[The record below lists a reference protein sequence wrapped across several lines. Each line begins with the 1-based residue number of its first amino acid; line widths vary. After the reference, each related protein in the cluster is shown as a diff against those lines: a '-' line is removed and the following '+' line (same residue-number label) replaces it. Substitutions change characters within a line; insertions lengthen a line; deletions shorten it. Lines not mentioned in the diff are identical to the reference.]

1 MATGGD
7 KKQVSGNVS
16 DGNMTQEEI
25 DQLVKTLSAMK
36 VKPKADSPE
45 DLLSWMQRMVG
56 TKSEVQVPEHPVIKT
71 EASSVSKVSKEDS
84 ITTYPYLDILR

>member
-45 DLLSWMQRMVG
+45 DLLSWMQRMQ
-56 TKSEVQVPEHPVIKT
+56 VQPPEWLQRANYLQTLATTGVFDKIDK
-71 EASSVSKVSKEDS
+71 DS
-84 ITTYPYLDILR
+84 AKALVNIITGK

>member
-36 VKPKADSPE
+36 VKTQGRFPRGSP
-45 DLLSWMQRMVG
+45 
-56 TKSEVQVPEHPVIKT
+56 I
-71 EASSVSKVSKEDS
+71 
-84 ITTYPYLDILR
+84 LDARNGRY

>member
-45 DLLSWMQRMVG
+45 DLLSWIAKNGR
-56 TKSEVQVPEHPVIKT
+56 
-71 EASSVSKVSKEDS
+71 
-84 ITTYPYLDILR
+84 Y